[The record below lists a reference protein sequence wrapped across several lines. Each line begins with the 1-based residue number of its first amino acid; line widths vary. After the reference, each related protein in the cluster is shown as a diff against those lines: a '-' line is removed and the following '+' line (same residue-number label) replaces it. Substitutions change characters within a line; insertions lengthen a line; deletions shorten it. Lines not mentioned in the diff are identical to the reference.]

1 MKLPKIPALNRIKRW
16 WKSHRWLDRLE
27 SWASSHSL
35 PGFFKVPIYDVVVFL
50 FNEFRRYDLITRA
63 NSIAFSFFLS
73 LFPSLLTIFTLLPYL
88 KHYFIRYLPEGE
100 DFELILRTEIHKIMP
115 GIAGERVFM
124 FIDDITSK
132 PRTGLLSF
140 GFFLTLFFASNGMI
154 ALIRGFEK
162 SYMHTYKKRNFFR
175 KRLVAISLILFV
187 SGLLVL
193 SVILLLLGNFMITEL
208 AGSAGMDRLE
218 QFLLNAVRW
227 IAIIALFYTGIAIIY
242 RYGAPLRERLRFFT
256 PGAAL
261 ATLLCLLASVVF
273 SAYVNNFNTYNRLY
287 GSIGTIIVLML
298 WMQLN
303 ALALLIGYELNASIA
318 VNRNL
323 KEEIDETEAIF

>member
-1 MKLPKIPALNRIKRW
+1 MKPIKIPLIDRLKRW
-16 WKSHRWLDRLE
+16 WKSKRLRE
-27 SWASSHSL
+27 RLKAWAESHSL

-50 FNEFRRYDLITRA
+50 FNELRRYDLITRA

-124 FIDDITSK
+124 FVDDITSK

-162 SYMHTYKKRNFFR
+162 SYMHTYKKRNFLR
-175 KRLVAISLILFV
+175 KRLVAIGLIVLV
-187 SGLLVL
+187 SGLLIL
-193 SVILLLLGNFMITEL
+193 SVVLLLLGNFIITEL
-208 AGSAGMDRLE
+208 AGAAGMDRLE
-218 QFLLNAVRW
+218 QVLLNAARW
-227 IAIIALFYTGIAIIY
+227 FAIIALFYAGISIIY
-242 RYGAPLRERLRFFT
+242 RYGAPLRERFRFFT

-261 ATLLCLLASVVF
+261 ATLLCLLASLIF
-273 SAYVNNFNTYNRLY
+273 SFYVDNFNTYNRLY

-323 KEEIDETEAIF
+323 KEEIDEQEAIF

>member
-1 MKLPKIPALNRIKRW
+1 M
-16 WKSHRWLDRLE
+16 
-27 SWASSHSL
+27 

-50 FNEFRRYDLITRA
+50 FNELRRYDLITRA

-88 KHYFIRYLPEGE
+88 KRYFIRYLPEGE

-124 FIDDITSK
+124 FVDDITSK

-162 SYMHTYKKRNFFR
+162 SYMHTYKKRSFIR
-175 KRLVAISLILFV
+175 KRLVAIGLIVLV
-187 SGLLVL
+187 SGLLIL
-193 SVILLLLGNFMITEL
+193 SVVLLLLGNFIITEL
-208 AGSAGMDRLE
+208 AGAAGMDRLE
-218 QFLLNAVRW
+218 QVLLNAARW
-227 IAIIALFYTGIAIIY
+227 FAIIALFYAGISIIY
-242 RYGAPLRERLRFFT
+242 RYGAPLRKRFRFFT

-261 ATLLCLLASVVF
+261 ATLLCLLASLIF
-273 SAYVNNFNTYNRLY
+273 SFYVDNFNTYNRLY

-323 KEEIDETEAIF
+323 KEEIDEQEAIF